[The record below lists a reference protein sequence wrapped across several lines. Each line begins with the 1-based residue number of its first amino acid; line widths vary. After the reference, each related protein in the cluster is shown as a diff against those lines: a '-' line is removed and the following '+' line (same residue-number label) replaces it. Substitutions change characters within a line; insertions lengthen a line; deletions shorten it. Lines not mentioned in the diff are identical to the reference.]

1 MESFDDLD
9 NKRDFK
15 KIFIIGGSILLL
27 AIVVTI
33 LLLNRKGN
41 KEVVEVG
48 NNLGNGLSVPTKG
61 IAGET
66 PIFSPEVLS
75 WNNYF
80 WPEKLNLKYP
90 SNWEL
95 IEMEYK
101 NVQQTELEEATG
113 NKTKGEI
120 VGLKLVPPT
129 GDPKD
134 EIIIGGRFVS
144 CADAKKY
151 SQNKCLK
158 NKIQVPFYTDSQN
171 TDILSAFDL
180 IFQNALLV
188 ESLK

>member
-1 MESFDDLD
+1 
-9 NKRDFK
+9 
-15 KIFIIGGSILLL
+15 
-27 AIVVTI
+27 
-33 LLLNRKGN
+33 
-41 KEVVEVG
+41 
-48 NNLGNGLSVPTKG
+48 
-61 IAGET
+61 
-66 PIFSPEVLS
+66 
-75 WNNYF
+75 
-80 WPEKLNLKYP
+80 
-90 SNWEL
+90 
-95 IEMEYK
+95 MEYK

>member
-27 AIVVTI
+27 AVLVTV

-41 KEVVEVG
+41 KEVVNVG
-48 NNLGNGLSVPTKG
+48 NNLGNGLSVSTNG
-61 IAGET
+61 ITGET